1 MGERQHSQ
9 HHHIELVIKK
19 STTNFSST
27 FSLHSFVMKL
37 ISAASAILLLLRVS
51 SANGQDATFEPGNF
65 SEGVQVAQ

>member
-1 MGERQHSQ
+1 MGERPHSQ
-9 HHHIELVIKK
+9 HHYIELVIKK

-37 ISAASAILLLLRVS
+37 ISAASAILLLLVS

>member
-37 ISAASAILLLLRVS
+37 ISAASAILLLLVS